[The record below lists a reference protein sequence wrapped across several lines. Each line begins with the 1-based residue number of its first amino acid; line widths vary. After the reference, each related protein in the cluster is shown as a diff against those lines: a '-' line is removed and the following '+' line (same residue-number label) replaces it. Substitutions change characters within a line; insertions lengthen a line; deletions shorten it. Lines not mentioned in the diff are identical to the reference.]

1 MKNNY
6 VSPMVEV
13 IPVEVERGFAAS
25 QNGGVVLP
33 NVGDGG
39 SAISAMDSWGDMN

>member
-6 VSPMVEV
+6 VSPLVEI

-25 QNGGVVLP
+25 ENGGAVLP
-33 NVGDGG
+33 GVGDGG
-39 SAISAMDSWGDMN
+39 SAINAMDDWSN